1 MDNEIRP
8 ITRHDLESAGRRQ
21 LIEYLEA
28 HGSVQAARHATE
40 NLRTVALSEFDM
52 ALEVTA

>member
-1 MDNEIRP
+1 MEIRP
-8 ITRHDLESAGRRQ
+8 IARHDLESADRRQ

-28 HGSVQAARHATE
+28 HGSTEAARYATE

-52 ALEVTA
+52 TSEVTA